1 MVLNDSSSTYQ
12 PILDTIVTLIEAQVG
27 ASHARLSND
36 GDHSIRSYWLA
47 LLGAASASFAA
58 AVAVNPATAGEA
70 AYCLTCTNP
79 DQSYI
84 CRVTGQGVSQND
96 IFRLYCI
103 VRTARRGRH
112 ASCAATASSE
122 NCNGVARSFKYHGPY
137 LSASL
142 ADNPKVKRFISKA
155 EEDYRST
162 PKMSANTKTGVP
174 TDHENSNSPRRSM
187 LQRVG
192 HAAQNAGAAVGGF
205 ARGSY
210 RCVRSL
216 FRKCRS
222 DGSVSP
228 KDTISE
234 R

>member
-1 MVLNDSSSTYQ
+1 MRGFLTTE
-12 PILDTIVTLIEAQVG
+12 I
-27 ASHARLSND
+27 
-36 GDHSIRSYWLA
+36 HSIRTYWLA
-47 LLGAASASFAA
+47 LLGAASASLAA

-84 CRVTGQGVSQND
+84 CRVTGEGVSQND

-103 VRTARRGRH
+103 VRTARRGGH
-112 ASCAATASSE
+112 ASCAATGGTE
-122 NCNGVARSFKYHGPY
+122 NCNGVVRSFKYQGPF

-142 ADNPKVKRFISKA
+142 ANNPKVKRFISKV

-162 PKMSANTKTGVP
+162 PRMSPTTQTGVS
-174 TDHENSNSPRRSM
+174 TAQANSDSPRRSM
-187 LQRVG
+187 LQRIG

-205 ARGSY
+205 AQGSY